1 MSPFLSCPPPPFCF
15 PKHFFQPLNK
25 VQDTVMD
32 KIDKTSFLWRS
43 HFSGLMDT
51 IIKEITTK
59 QKISEQLL
67 IHLVQTIKIIS

>member
-32 KIDKTSFLWRS
+32 KIDKTSFL
-43 HFSGLMDT
+43 
-51 IIKEITTK
+51 
-59 QKISEQLL
+59 
-67 IHLVQTIKIIS
+67 